1 MNVKVGDTVFIASIM
16 PMINEFDVIQAV
28 VRTAEDTW
36 GVAVERRGSKQ
47 AWYFNYASF
56 GRRWFTER
64 HDCLEY
70 VTSQEEQH
78 KSDKLVSG
86 DDFGDLKDLIR
97 EENDGEE

>member
-47 AWYFNYASF
+47 AWYFNYNSY
-56 GRRWFTER
+56 GKRWFIER

-70 VTSQEEQH
+70 VQEQES
-78 KSDKLVSG
+78 KYKTERLSSSDDL
-86 DDFGDLKDLIR
+86 GDLKNIIS
-97 EENDGEE
+97 EELDD